1 MTIRV
6 PYWVSQAVGET
17 GKRWCTQIRPHYGVG
32 AAGWM
37 SDLNGRAQPI
47 TVYIHVSK
55 YQNETAPEPTK
66 PLANGT
72 YVRWDGWYVDV
83 EASNVGNGRYC
94 ECYLEF
100 VGGSNSQIHEG
111 TLGAH
116 GDGNGYVSRRRL
128 GRVMCQDSSV
138 ESGGSDYRYRGDM
151 TFRIRVRSAD
161 GLDYYSGNYYVA
173 AG

>member
-6 PYWVSQAVGET
+6 PYWVSQAKGET
-17 GKRWCTQIRPHYGVG
+17 GKIWCTQIRPHYGVG

-55 YQNETAPEPTK
+55 YQNQTPDKGQTC
-66 PLANGT
+66 
-72 YVRWDGWYVDV
+72 WDGWYVDV

-94 ECYLEF
+94 ECYLEYL
-100 VGGSNSQIHEG
+100 GGGYSQIHEG
-111 TLGAH
+111 AIGAH

-128 GRVMCQDSSV
+128 GRVMCQDSHYENTNVPVSANA
-138 ESGGSDYRYRGDM
+138 DKYIKGDM
-151 TFRIRVRSAD
+151 TFRIRIRSAD
-161 GLDYYSGNYYVA
+161 GLDYYSGNYYVVS
-173 AG
+173 G